1 MDKTPSPINSGKS
14 RLRRL
19 SEKAGLTLD
28 IPDRKKSG
36 ESTISEVSDHYQCST
51 PNLTHSPRSPKSPM
65 SLIFSLEKKN
75 NTILL
80 AKSFVSQYK
89 NKSL

>member
-1 MDKTPSPINSGKS
+1 MDKTPSPKISGQS

-28 IPDRKKSG
+28 IPERKKSG
-36 ESTISEVSDHYQCST
+36 ESTLSEVSDHYQCST

-65 SLIFSLEKKN
+65 SPIFSLENLHDIGKKHA
-75 NTILL
+75 L
-80 AKSFVSQYK
+80 K
-89 NKSL
+89 NMIIYLKY